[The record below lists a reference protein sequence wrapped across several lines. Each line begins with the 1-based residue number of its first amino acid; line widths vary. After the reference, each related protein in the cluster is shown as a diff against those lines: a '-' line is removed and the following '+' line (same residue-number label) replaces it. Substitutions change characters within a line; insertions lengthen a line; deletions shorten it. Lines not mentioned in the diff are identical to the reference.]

1 MIRRPPRSTRT
12 DTLFPYTTRFR
23 SFGAFKNDAIIG
35 CLWLCLSSYVEDEV
49 RCRYQPAPAGEA
61 SWDFDVYVVPA
72 QRSGPAFGRLGDEAN
87 AFLRQQGVAC
97 SWRRSS
103 AFNPASLVSR
113 SEERRVGTSCVS
125 QCRSR
130 WSP

>member
-1 MIRRPPRSTRT
+1 MIPRPPRSTRT
-12 DTLFPYTTRFR
+12 DTLFPYTTLCR
-23 SFGAFKNDAIIG
+23 SLAYRAAQGAVCLGAFKNDAIIG

-72 QRSGPAFGRLGDEAN
+72 QRSGPAFGRLRDEAN

-97 SWRRSS
+97 SWSRIS
-103 AFNPASLVSR
+103 AFNPASLASHEIGRAHV
-113 SEERRVGTSCVS
+113 
-125 QCRSR
+125 
-130 WSP
+130 